1 MNAMVLMQE
10 FEDTGDTD
18 LLMRAYPGHACVMT
32 EITGEGAGYGW
43 FMCTPG
49 IYAHEPPRTF
59 ENGPAI
65 WAFLRGAKAW
75 VVQDDALGL
84 TGLGCT
90 VQSGAGEVVATPN
103 DGLRKRL
110 RFVAEK
116 IDLEAASGEFEKVTL
131 RTGGAGLQIQMGDS
145 TGLVKT
151 AQVTIRGLP
160 SGNYEVRHAGR
171 SERIPVTDVMRLR
184 VPMSAAEQ
192 IAIRR
197 V

>member
-1 MNAMVLMQE
+1 
-10 FEDTGDTD
+10 
-18 LLMRAYPGHACVMT
+18 
-32 EITGEGAGYGW
+32 
-43 FMCTPG
+43 MCTPG

-65 WAFLRGAKAW
+65 WAFLRGTKAW
-75 VVQDDALGL
+75 VVKDEAFGL

-90 VQSGAGEVVATPN
+90 VQSAAGEVVATPN
-103 DGLRKRL
+103 DGVRKRL

-116 IDLEAASGEFEKVTL
+116 IDLNAASGEFEKVAL
-131 RTGGAGLQIQMGDS
+131 RGGGTELLVRMGDS

-160 SGNYEVRHAGR
+160 AGNYEVRHAGR
-171 SERIPVTDVMRLR
+171 PERMAVTDAMTLR
-184 VPMSAAEQ
+184 VPMAAAGQ